1 VTVSGDGSRATW
13 LLWLGAGG
21 GLALAIASLT
31 VPAARTA
38 PAAIPPGAVAVVNGA
53 LILRADYDG
62 ELQRMAERE
71 RRAPTARDK
80 HAVVQRLIE
89 EELML
94 ERGLQLG
101 MARADAPTRRALL
114 SAVVAAERASA
125 DGSASPDDID
135 RLYQQA
141 ADRFAQPGKLR
152 LRQLTFRVLNQ
163 AALAATRARAED
175 AVRRLRAGER
185 FEDVRSAVAADA
197 ETDADALP
205 DRSLSA
211 DELRERI
218 GPIALAAALALQPG
232 AVSDVLG
239 SGSLLRVLLLVER
252 GEPQLPP
259 LQQIR
264 AQVQRLYE
272 QQAADRALA
281 TRIAALR
288 EAAEI
293 RVAEP
298 LP

>member
-1 VTVSGDGSRATW
+1 VTLSGDGARATW
-13 LLWLGAGG
+13 LLWLGAGS
-21 GLALAIASLT
+21 GLVLAIASLA
-31 VPAARTA
+31 VPTARDASAAL
-38 PAAIPPGAVAVVNGA
+38 PDGAVAIVNGA

-62 ELQRMAERE
+62 ELQRVAERE
-71 RRAPTARDK
+71 RRALTARDK
-80 HAVVQRLIE
+80 QAVVQRLVD

-94 ERGLQLG
+94 ERGLELG

-125 DGSASPDDID
+125 DGSGSPEAID
-135 RLYQQA
+135 RLYQEA
-141 ADRFAQPGKLR
+141 ADRLAQPGKLR

-163 AALAATRARAED
+163 DALAATRARAED

-185 FEDVRSAVAADA
+185 FEDVRGATGADA
-197 ETDADALP
+197 EAGADALP
-205 DRSLSA
+205 DQLLAA
-211 DELRERI
+211 DELRQRI
-218 GPIALAAALALQPG
+218 GPVALAAALALQPG

-281 TRIAALR
+281 AQIAALR
-288 EAAEI
+288 AAAEI